1 MTKVGKNSV
10 ELTEVRGI
18 FAPTADHTAIKALC
32 EVDRNMLAR
41 MVDLGWSD
49 GDMAEYLTADD
60 IVAAEQILKALGI
73 GQDEPKAPA
82 QPKQSPSSTVDAM
95 RMKKLIELLTN
106 NLEMPTRQ
114 MMAEIMKIGRE
125 DSAKTPTKPE

>member
-1 MTKVGKNSV
+1 MDMPKVGKNSV

-41 MVDLGWSD
+41 MVDRGWSD
-49 GDMAEYLTADD
+49 GDMAEYLAAND
-60 IVAAEQILKALGI
+60 IVAAEQILKAFGI
-73 GQDEPKAPA
+73 DQSEPKAPA
-82 QPKQSPSSTVDAM
+82 QPKLQPSLTVQLA
-95 RMKKLIELLTN
+95 RMKKLDELLTN

-114 MMAEIMKIGRE
+114 KLDEIMKIGRK
-125 DSAKTPTKPE
+125 DSAKTPTK